1 MKFIPDLEVRSS
13 SVPFFEDNQKLKI
26 PGRETTK
33 VVSVLQKEVADLLA
47 QLGAFGIIFTP
58 GTFEGT
64 PERYGFLIQF
74 QYANA
79 RGRIN
84 VLALPIRNETAHI
97 KDKALRQALYLFR
110 NKLEAQVYSKYY
122 EAEGVSLVPYLIG
135 TGDQTVVEALT
146 AGGNLP
152 MLNGGRS

>member
-1 MKFIPDLEVRSS
+1 MKFIPDLEVRAS
-13 SVPFFEDNQKLKI
+13 SVPWFEDNQKLKI

-33 VVSVLQKEVADLLA
+33 AISTLQKEVAELLT

-64 PERYGFLIQF
+64 PKRFGFLIQF
-74 QYANA
+74 QYASA

-84 VLALPIRNETAHI
+84 VLALPIHHETPHI
-97 KDKALRQALYLFR
+97 KEKALKQALYLFR

-152 MLNGGRS
+152 TLNGGKS

>member
-1 MKFIPDLEVRSS
+1 MKFIPDMQIGASD
-13 SVPFFEDNQKLKI
+13 VPFFEDNQKLKI
-26 PGRETTK
+26 PGRGTEKSTD
-33 VVSVLQKEVADLLA
+33 VLRAEVADLLA
-47 QLGAFGIIFTP
+47 KLGAFGIVFVP

-64 PERYGFLIQF
+64 PKRYGFLIQF

-84 VLALPIRNETAHI
+84 VLALPLRHEKPHI

-110 NKLEAQVYSKYY
+110 NKLEAQVYSQYY
-122 EAEGVSLVPYLIG
+122 EAAGVSLIPYLIG

-152 MLNGGRS
+152 MLNGGKG